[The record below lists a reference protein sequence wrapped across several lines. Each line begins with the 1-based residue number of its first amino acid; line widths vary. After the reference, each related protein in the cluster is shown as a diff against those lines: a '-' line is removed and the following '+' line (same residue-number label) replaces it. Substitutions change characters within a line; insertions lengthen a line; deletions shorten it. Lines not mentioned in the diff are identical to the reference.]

1 MILFYTEKITPR
13 VDYTVRLFFES
24 ILKSNFTLTDNYEEF
39 IRSEL
44 PKINYSEK
52 ESVSG
57 ISVKPHELL
66 TQNKI
71 ENFSIP
77 DDWFNPEKA
86 FFTPG
91 KTLPFDIFS
100 AAFYLVSR
108 YEEYIIAERDQFG
121 RFIAEQSI
129 LYTSRLLGKPIVNIW
144 AELIAKSI
152 SQEYPGFVWPERK
165 FSFLSTIDVD
175 NAWAIKNKGFVRT
188 SGALLKSIFKAD
200 FSDFS
205 ERIQVL
211 SGVSKDPYDNYD
223 YLNSVFRENEEK
235 VIFFF
240 LLGDYNRYDKGI
252 SCKNQEFR
260 KLIRN
265 ISGKY
270 KTGIHPSFFSTT
282 DNSSKTQQS
291 EKTRLEE
298 IAGKPV
304 EISRQH
310 YLKISFPETQRT
322 LIKNGI
328 QIDYSLGYASQPG
341 FRAGICTLFYFYDLE
356 NESQTNLE
364 IVPFQMM
371 DVTLRQ
377 YLEYSPAKA
386 TDEIL
391 ELMEEVRKVKGTFVS
406 VWHNESVSDTHE
418 WKGWRKVFETMNKK
432 GFGWANA

>member
-24 ILKSNFTLTDNYEEF
+24 ILKAKISITNNYEEF
-39 IRSEL
+39 ILSEL

-57 ISVKPHELL
+57 ISVKPHGLL
-66 TQNKI
+66 TQSKI
-71 ENFSIP
+71 ENFDVP
-77 DDWFNPEKA
+77 EDWFNPKKI
-86 FFTPG
+86 FFTSG

-108 YEEYIIAERDQFG
+108 YEEYVIAERDHFG
-121 RFIAEQSI
+121 RFKAENSV
-129 LYTSRLLGKPIVNIW
+129 LYSSQLMKKPLVNIW
-144 AELIAKSI
+144 AERIAESV
-152 SQEYPGFVWPERK
+152 SQEYLGFIWPERK
-165 FSFLSTIDVD
+165 FSFLSTVDID

-188 SGALLKSIFKAD
+188 SGALLKSIGKANFRD
-200 FSDFS
+200 FV

-211 SGVSKDPYDNYD
+211 SGLEKDPYFNYD
-223 YLNSVFRENEEK
+223 YLNSVFTGNERK

-260 KLIRN
+260 KLIRE
-265 ISGKY
+265 ISEKY

-282 DNSSKTQQS
+282 DSSGKIQQS
-291 EKTRLEE
+291 EKKRLEE
-298 IAGKPV
+298 ITGKPV

-328 QIDYSLGYASQPG
+328 LTDYSLGYASQTG
-341 FRAGICTLFYFYDLE
+341 FRAGICTPFYFYDLK

-364 IVPFQMM
+364 IVPFQVM

-377 YLEYSPAKA
+377 YLEYFPAKA

-391 ELMEEVRKVKGTFVS
+391 ELMEEVRNVKGTFVL
-406 VWHNESVSDTHE
+406 VWHNESLSDAHE
-418 WKGWRKVFETMNKK
+418 WKGWRQVFETMNQK
-432 GFGWANA
+432 GFGWANE

>member
-24 ILKSNFTLTDNYEEF
+24 ILKTNVVITENHEEF

-52 ESVSG
+52 KSVSG
-57 ISVKPHELL
+57 ISVKPYGLL
-66 TQNKI
+66 THSKI

-77 DDWFNPEKA
+77 EDWFSSEKT

-108 YEEYIIAERDQFG
+108 YEEYVIAERDQFG
-121 RFIAEQSI
+121 RFKAEASV
-129 LYTSRLLGKPIVNIW
+129 LYSSKLLKKPLVNIW
-144 AELIAKSI
+144 AERIAESI
-152 SQEYPGFVWPERK
+152 NQEYPGFIWPERK
-165 FSFLSTIDVD
+165 FSFLSTVDID

-188 SGALLKSIFKAD
+188 SGALLKSIGKANFRD
-200 FSDFS
+200 FM

-211 SGVSKDPYDNYD
+211 SGLAKDPYFNYD
-223 YLNSVFRENEEK
+223 YLNSVFAGGEGK

-240 LLGDYNRYDKGI
+240 LLGDYNRFDKGI
-252 SCKNQEFR
+252 SYKNQEFR
-260 KLIRN
+260 KLIRE

-270 KTGIHPSFFSTT
+270 KTGIHPSFFSAT
-282 DNSSKTQQS
+282 DNSGKVQQS
-291 EKTRLEE
+291 EKARLEE
-298 IAGKPV
+298 ITGKPV

-328 QIDYSLGYASQPG
+328 LIDYSLGFASQIG
-341 FRAGICTLFYFYDLE
+341 FRAGICTPFYFYDLE
-356 NESQTNLE
+356 NESQTNLK
-364 IVPFQMM
+364 IVPFQVM
-371 DVTLRQ
+371 DVTLRR

-406 VWHNESVSDTHE
+406 VWHNESVSDTQE
-418 WKGWRKVFETMNKK
+418 WKGWRKVFETMNQK

>member
-24 ILKSNFTLTDNYEEF
+24 ILKSNFTLTDNFEEF

-52 ESVSG
+52 ESASG
-57 ISVKPHELL
+57 ISVKPHGLL
-66 TQNKI
+66 ASEKI
-71 ENFSIP
+71 EEFSIP
-77 DDWFNPEKA
+77 EVWFNPEMT
-86 FFTPG
+86 FFNPG
-91 KTLPFDIFS
+91 KSLPFDVFS
-100 AAFYLVSR
+100 AAFYLASR
-108 YEEYIIAERDQFG
+108 YEEYVIAECDHFG
-121 RFIAEQSI
+121 RFKAENSI
-129 LYTSRLLGKPIVNIW
+129 LYSSQLLKKPLVNIW
-144 AELIAKSI
+144 AELIAESV
-152 SQEYPGFVWPERK
+152 SQEYPGFVWPDRK

-188 SGALLKSIFKAD
+188 SGALLKSIAKANFRD
-200 FSDFS
+200 FL

-211 SGVSKDPYDNYD
+211 SGVAKDPYNNYE
-223 YLNSVFRENEEK
+223 YLNSVFKGNEEE

-252 SCKNQEFR
+252 SYKNQEFR

-282 DNSSKTQQS
+282 DNSGKIQQS
-291 EKTRLEE
+291 EKTRLER
-298 IAGKPV
+298 ISGKPV

-328 QIDYSLGYASQPG
+328 LIDYSLGYASQTG
-341 FRAGICTLFYFYDLE
+341 FRAGICIPFYFYDLE

-364 IVPFQMM
+364 ILPFQVM

-386 TDEIL
+386 INEIL

-406 VWHNESVSDTHE
+406 VWHNESVSDKHE
-418 WKGWRKVFETMNKK
+418 WRGWSKVFETMNQK
-432 GFGWANA
+432 GFGWVNA